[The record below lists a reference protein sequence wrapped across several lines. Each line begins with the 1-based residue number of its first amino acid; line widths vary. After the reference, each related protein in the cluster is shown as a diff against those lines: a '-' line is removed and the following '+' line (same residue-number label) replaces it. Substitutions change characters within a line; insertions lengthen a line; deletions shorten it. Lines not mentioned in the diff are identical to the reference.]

1 MSRIVLS
8 VWENRISPVFETCT
22 QLMVAETELRPV
34 DLQVYSRFLP
44 GEPELNRVF
53 KTIEA
58 GAEVVICGAISRL
71 YLNMITASSIQV
83 VPFVTGEITDI
94 VRAYCQNRLSHELF
108 GLPGCRKRRRRHRG
122 RGRGTW

>member
-8 VWENRISPVFETCT
+8 VWESRISPVFETCT
-22 QLMVAETELRPV
+22 QLMVAETDPWPV
-34 DLQVYSRFLP
+34 DLQVYSSFLP

-53 KTIEA
+53 QAIEA

-83 VPFVTGEITDI
+83 VPFVTGQITDI
-94 VRAYCQNRLSHELF
+94 VRAYCQNRLSPELF